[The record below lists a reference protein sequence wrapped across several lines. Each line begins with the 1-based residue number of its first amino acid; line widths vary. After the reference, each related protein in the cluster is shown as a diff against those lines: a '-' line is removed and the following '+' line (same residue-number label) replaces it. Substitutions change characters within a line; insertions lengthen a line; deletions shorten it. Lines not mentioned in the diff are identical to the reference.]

1 MPYFIESLM
10 RQNILG
16 NKLYKSNVI
25 LNNHWKWMAE
35 NKNKKI
41 VIKEINLKDF
51 YGINK

>member
-10 RQNILG
+10 RQNIRG
-16 NKLYKSNVI
+16 NKLYNSNVI
-25 LNNHWKWMAE
+25 LNNHWKWMDE